1 VSDDDSTLRGYE
13 AVHGRPPAFEG
24 SDGRAYSAG
33 VFSGDEPGPD
43 GRFGAALI
51 FVRWSAGNEP
61 DGHLETGFLA
71 YDVDATRAEDA
82 VGRLTLDQVKQ
93 HLDRLIAGGG
103 TGEDA

>member
-1 VSDDDSTLRGYE
+1 VSGDDSTLRGYE

-33 VFSGDEPGPD
+33 VFSADEPGPD

-61 DGHLETGFLA
+61 VGHLETGFLA
-71 YDVDATRAEDA
+71 YDADAARAEDV
-82 VGRLTLDQVKQ
+82 VGRLSLDQVKR
-93 HLDRLIAGGG
+93 HLDRLIAGGVSG
-103 TGEDA
+103 ADA